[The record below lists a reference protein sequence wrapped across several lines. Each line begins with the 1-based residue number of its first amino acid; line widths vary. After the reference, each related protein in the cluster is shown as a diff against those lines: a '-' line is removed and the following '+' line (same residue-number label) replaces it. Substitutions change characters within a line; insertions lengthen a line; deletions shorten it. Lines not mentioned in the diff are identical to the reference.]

1 MVTSINFLLTI
12 SIDCQ
17 EIRLWELVKS
27 SPKRKCFDFLS
38 NSLNKFFKD
47 GNIERSVWRI
57 CVWILGLKGL
67 SHFWSRMRLVL
78 RVLTEGKPSQEEMDK
93 RGPLRMR
100 KAYFPYLA
108 IGSRITTAEDYNL
121 LLTSPYWN
129 TPDIYLCLISEY
141 KYDKPAL
148 GFNAAETNCGIARDI
163 LDIL

>member
-1 MVTSINFLLTI
+1 
-12 SIDCQ
+12 
-17 EIRLWELVKS
+17 
-27 SPKRKCFDFLS
+27 
-38 NSLNKFFKD
+38 
-47 GNIERSVWRI
+47 
-57 CVWILGLKGL
+57 
-67 SHFWSRMRLVL
+67 MRLVL

-100 KAYFPYLA
+100 EAYFPYLA

-148 GFNAAETNCGIARDI
+148 GFNAAETSCGIARDI
-163 LDIL
+163 LGIL

>member
-1 MVTSINFLLTI
+1 MVTSINFVLTI

-17 EIRLWELVKS
+17 EIRLWELIKS

-47 GNIERSVWRI
+47 GNIERSVWRS
-57 CVWILGLKGL
+57 CVWILGLKG
-67 SHFWSRMRLVL
+67 SRMRLVL
-78 RVLTEGKPSQEEMDK
+78 RVLTEGKPSREEMDK
-93 RGPLRMR
+93 RGPLRVR

-129 TPDIYLCLISEY
+129 TPDIYFCLISEY

-148 GFNAAETNCGIARDI
+148 GFNAAETNCGIAHDI
-163 LDIL
+163 LGIL